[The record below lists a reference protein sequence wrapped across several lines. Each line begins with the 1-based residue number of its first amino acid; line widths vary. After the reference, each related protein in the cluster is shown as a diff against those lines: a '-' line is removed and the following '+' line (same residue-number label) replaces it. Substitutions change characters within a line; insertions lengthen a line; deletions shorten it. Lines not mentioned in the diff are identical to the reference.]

1 MLHNENDNKVVNHFE
16 NLLGFFQIL
25 ALIYAPFL
33 KSENLPHSI
42 LVRNTE
48 EWVKAELRNSSAQM

>member
-48 EWVKAELRNSSAQM
+48 E